1 MDETERAI
9 ANLLRAIEAG
19 IFNESTKD
27 RMNELQEQK
36 SELKLA
42 LAAAKL
48 KEDMGLKK
56 EHILFFLHQF
66 TNMDYSDIDC
76 QRRLIKTFL
85 NSVFVYDDK
94 VVLTFNYSGDERIMT
109 LHEIDGGL
117 GHSICIP
124 SCVVHEKYLQIENE
138 DYLPYGDVDF
148 ESILAWFDGKAAYFF
163 G

>member
-1 MDETERAI
+1 MVTAENW
-9 ANLLRAIEAG
+9 NLP
-19 IFNESTKD
+19 
-27 RMNELQEQK
+27 
-36 SELKLA
+36 
-42 LAAAKL
+42 
-48 KEDMGLKK
+48 EDLGLKK

-85 NSVFVYDDK
+85 NSVFFYDDK
-94 VVLTFNYSGDERIMT
+94 VVLTFNYSGDDRTIT

-124 SCVVHEKYLQIENE
+124 SCVVHHEKIPML
-138 DYLPYGDVDF
+138 LHRDF
-148 ESILAWFDGKAAYFF
+148 FICVKCFYTRGFPDKA